1 MYIYNYTTLSYSY
14 DTLFNFNQAFVD
26 AFLVDV
32 AHTVCGDLEV
42 NPLVQFGDV
51 ELFGMQVGV
60 EFPFRAD
67 IGVGDIVAHNRFL
80 PCNFAN
86 S

>member
-1 MYIYNYTTLSYSY
+1 MHILQ
-14 DTLFNFNQAFVD
+14 DTFLAGLNQALVD

-32 AHTVCGDLEV
+32 AHTMCGDLEI
-42 NPLVQFGDV
+42 NPLIQFRDV
-51 ELFGMQVGV
+51 ELFGMRIGI
-60 EFPFRAD
+60 EFSFRAN

-80 PCNFAN
+80 SCDFAN